1 MKARFGAVLAL
12 MTALVPLAGAS
23 TLGGGE
29 RAFVVAEDDDM
40 LVAIELPRA
49 VVARVRLPNGPHNV
63 AASPE
68 GRYVAVTSPPA
79 GALTLIRPHPVR
91 VLATIRGL
99 DSPHDVEFGRDPRE
113 REPSGAAYAYVTE
126 ERGAVVAV
134 VDLLARRVVRRV
146 RVANR
151 PHDLAVSGDGSRVW
165 ITHGPRAQR
174 LTVLDTREPER
185 ATVHSR
191 PRAHGAAHD
200 ITWSADGRRVWVT
213 YWNSGI
219 VAAFDA
225 RTARRVLAVRAGEN
239 VHHVIAAPHGRAVWT
254 TDHATGRA
262 ARLHP
267 SGRLVR
273 TIRVG
278 HAPHHVAVGP
288 FRGHV
293 VVASHETGRIA
304 VYDQPTRR
312 LSFVRVGR
320 GLHGVA
326 IAPVP

>member
-126 ERGAVVAV
+126 ERGAAVAV
-134 VDLLARRVVRRV
+134 VDLRARRVVRRV
-146 RVANR
+146 AVAAG
-151 PHDLAVSGDGSRVW
+151 PHDLAVS
-165 ITHGPRAQR
+165 P
-174 LTVLDTREPER
+174 
-185 ATVHSR
+185 
-191 PRAHGAAHD
+191 
-200 ITWSADGRRVWVT
+200 DGRRVWVT
-213 YWNSGI
+213 HDPRAAHITILDTTRPEAATVRSRLAAWGAAHDIAWSANGRRVWITYWGRGM

-225 RTARRVLAVRAGEN
+225 RSGRRIVARRVGTD
-239 VHHVIAAPHGRAVWT
+239 VHHVTTAPSGSVVWVTDHVRGRAV
-254 TDHATGRA
+254 RVSLY
-262 ARLHP
+262 ART
-267 SGRLVR
+267 REMFLV
-273 TIRVG
+273 G
-278 HAPHHVAVGP
+278 PAPHHIAVGP

-293 VVASHETGRIA
+293 VAASHASGRIA
-304 VYDQPTRR
+304 VYDPLARR
-312 LSFVRVGR
+312 LFFRRVGR

-326 IAPVP
+326 IAPVR